1 MGLFQRIFHREFQ
14 DCDEPGYR
22 PNRASRRALR
32 EVRGY
37 ERGEI
42 ELEPLDT
49 IVSENRGSSLYMV
62 VATSRFK
69 KDLRRM
75 EKRGEDPTLLFRAID
90 ILKNGGVLPPSYRD
104 HALTGNWSGHR
115 ECHIGPDWLFIY
127 SIDDGELILKAIRT
141 GNHMGLFE

>member
-32 EVRGY
+32 EVRRY
-37 ERGEI
+37 EHGEI

-49 IVSENRGSSLYMV
+49 IVSENRGSSLYTV

-69 KDLRRM
+69 KDLKRM
-75 EKRGEDPTLLFRAID
+75 EKRGEDTTLLSNTSQYKKGDA
-90 ILKNGGVLPPSYRD
+90 
-104 HALTGNWSGHR
+104 
-115 ECHIGPDWLFIY
+115 
-127 SIDDGELILKAIRT
+127 
-141 GNHMGLFE
+141 

>member
-1 MGLFQRIFHREFQ
+1 MGLFQRIFYREFQ

-32 EVRGY
+32 EVRRY

-49 IVSENRGSSLYMV
+49 IVSENRGSSLYTV

-69 KDLRRM
+69 NDLKRM
-75 EKRGEDPTLLFRAID
+75 EKRGEDTTLLFRAID
-90 ILKNGGVLPPSYRD
+90 ILKNGGVLPPSYGD

-141 GNHMGLFE
+141 GSHNDIFE